1 MSPETPPPLSLRDY
15 QDAAAL
21 RSSLRAFMRQSE
33 RRASG
38 HGLTP
43 QRQQLLLF
51 IKGAPDG
58 SERATVSDL
67 ADRLQL
73 ARNTVTELVTRA
85 EQAGLLTRRRAPHDG
100 RVVWVSLTPE
110 GERRLSGTVAAL
122 RRDRDAL
129 IAAIASL
136 DGLDGR

>member
-1 MSPETPPPLSLRDY
+1 MPDLPPLTLRDY

-21 RSSLRAFMRQSE
+21 RAALRTFMRRTE
-33 RRASG
+33 LLAAT

-43 QRQQLLLF
+43 QRQQLLLL

-73 ARNTVTELVTRA
+73 AKNTVTELVTRA
-85 EQAGLLTRRRAPHDG
+85 EQAGLLARRQAPHDG
-100 RVVWVSLTPE
+100 RVAWVTLTPE

-122 RRDRDAL
+122 RRDRNAL
-129 IAAIASL
+129 ITAIASL
-136 DGLDGR
+136 DGAGEAV

>member
-1 MSPETPPPLSLRDY
+1 MSLRDY

-21 RSSLRAFMRQSE
+21 RSALRTFLRRSE
-33 RRASG
+33 LLASS

-43 QRQQLLLF
+43 QRQQLLLL

-58 SERATVSDL
+58 SERASMSDL

-73 ARNTVTELVTRA
+73 AKNTVTELVTRA
-85 EQAGLLTRRRAPHDG
+85 EQAGLLRRQQAPHDG
-100 RVVWVSLTPE
+100 RVVWVTLTPE

-129 IAAIASL
+129 IAAIGSL
-136 DGLDGR
+136 DDLAGR

>member
-1 MSPETPPPLSLRDY
+1 MTPEPPPLTLRDY

-21 RSSLRAFMRQSE
+21 RAALRTFL
-33 RRASG
+33 RRTELLASG

-43 QRQQLLLF
+43 QRQQLLLL

-73 ARNTVTELVTRA
+73 AKNTVTELVTRA
-85 EQAGLLTRRRAPHDG
+85 EQAGLLARRQAPHDG
-100 RVVWVSLTPE
+100 RVVWVTLTPE

-129 IAAIASL
+129 IAAIGSL
-136 DGLDGR
+136 DDVAGR